1 VEQNKNIHIQQHL
14 AHQIHFTQK
23 ILSHVMMTISIV
35 PAGRV
40 YQNVEETQA
49 GCCLTVPLPVD
60 SVISV
65 KISITIAL
73 IGLDRVNATKT
84 NNTWIFTAKSLVV
97 YAVVV
102 LPHPQHQGPLQ
113 LKDQQ
118 LQGDPQPQEDL
129 RHRSVETENIN
140 AKLGPSMAT
149 VRHQNIIII

>member
-1 VEQNKNIHIQQHL
+1 MCHW
-14 AHQIHFTQK
+14 
-23 ILSHVMMTISIV
+23 ILIRVDVYVVKQAKLIILILPGIV

-84 NNTWIFTAKSLVV
+84 NNTWIFTAK
-97 YAVVV
+97 
-102 LPHPQHQGPLQ
+102 
-113 LKDQQ
+113 
-118 LQGDPQPQEDL
+118 
-129 RHRSVETENIN
+129 R
-140 AKLGPSMAT
+140 
-149 VRHQNIIII
+149 